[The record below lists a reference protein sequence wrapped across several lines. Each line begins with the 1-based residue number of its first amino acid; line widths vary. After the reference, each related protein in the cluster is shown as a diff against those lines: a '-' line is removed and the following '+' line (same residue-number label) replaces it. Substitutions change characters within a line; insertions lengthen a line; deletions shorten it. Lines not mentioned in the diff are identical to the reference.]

1 MKVLLLIILLIL
13 IFALCYIMYNE
24 TKIFCEG
31 LQNYDASFIK
41 YGMNSTSSGNIFY
54 DKIMD
59 SNDVDLSNILIDPNY
74 NSTYFIDSSNSTHDL
89 SGIEKDIKYFNN
101 VSHILSDYYSKNMVI
116 NDE

>member
-1 MKVLLLIILLIL
+1 
-13 IFALCYIMYNE
+13 MYNE

-31 LQNYDASFIK
+31 LQNYDASFLN
-41 YGMNSTSSGNIFY
+41 YGDTTNTDISFFY
-54 DKIMD
+54 DKIMN
-59 SNDVDLSNILIDPNY
+59 SNDTDLSNILIDPNY
-74 NSTYFIDSSNSTHDL
+74 NSTYFIDNSNSIHDL